1 MKQTLFV
8 RLDTSKEQFC
18 MLLET
23 MHHFNDACNRIAS
36 VAYKLRT
43 ANKMKLQKHVYY
55 ETRKRFGLSAQMT
68 IRAIAK
74 VCEAYKRD
82 KSKKPTFKPHG
93 ATVYDQRILSW
104 KHLEQASIL
113 TLKGRIH
120 VPIRI
125 GKYQSPHGSNTWP
138 S

>member
-8 RLDTSKEQFC
+8 RLDTSKEQFI

-43 ANKMKLQKHVYY
+43 ANKMKLQKHLYY

-82 KSKKPTFKPHG
+82 KSKMPKFKPHG
-93 ATVYDQRILSW
+93 ATVYDQRILS
-104 KHLEQASIL
+104 
-113 TLKGRIH
+113 
-120 VPIRI
+120 
-125 GKYQSPHGSNTWP
+125 
-138 S
+138 